1 MEKRLSTLGRQSQ
14 IYKVLSIGKS
24 TYDARLKYL
33 EIDPCKDAEETYLN
47 AQQMKLMED
56 LNEHIRELTGAV
68 QCRSCGLCYPLTGVC
83 GDSKV

>member
-1 MEKRLSTLGRQSQ
+1 MTELEFQWIPMEKGRTTLGRQSQ

-33 EIDPCKDAEETYLN
+33 KSDPTKDAERTCLN

-56 LNEHIRELTGAV
+56 LNEHIQELTGAV
-68 QCRSCGLCYPLTGVC
+68 QCRSCGLC
-83 GDSKV
+83 

>member
-1 MEKRLSTLGRQSQ
+1 MEKGLPTLGRQSQ